1 MAKKAKWT
9 REGLKVP
16 SLSGKPASFAVQ
28 FYDENCVDGWEAVV
42 RAIKDT
48 DPDELRI
55 IAICHDNDRTAA
67 EGEPWQP
74 SCVKRHFHV
83 VVRGGDHSI
92 KPRVG
97 ATLRKLGIKFREGE
111 DDWMLDAHG
120 IESTGKLPD
129 YISFLL
135 HRPGYPGDGD
145 TPYAVS
151 ALISNQPKE
160 ELEVLCGLVAGG
172 SDRKPDSEMM
182 DHLRDEARKLG
193 RGFGNFIEWCDELP
207 FDFGQKTKMAK
218 DLWKHYDLGVNDRC
232 KEDENVVRLSVFIS
246 GPPNTGKSTSAVTAL
261 DVPNDRIL
269 RIAGAGRGRF
279 DNLRPWTKAI
289 VVDDD
294 TIPNLL
300 NMADNRI
307 TSPYSRVKNNLWAGE
322 YLIVTYNAGF
332 DAWLAKCAI
341 KDDQIAAARDR
352 FYICSIKGTGKD
364 RHLELESE
372 CSRGN
377 EQTQRRRLEMFRIF
391 QKNFDLALRSYDP
404 SERIDYEP
412 YRAPEF
418 RKNDTSSSTNL
429 VLSFVQMWE
438 FSTWFWKDAGM
449 EDESYERK
457 LEYLRQL
464 TDDEIRDRMD
474 EAGFLRAAIFF
485 VKSAHGT
492 RTPLRDQMEE
502 YLRRV
507 ALEAASDAAVEPE
520 DYDYGND
527 DYSWLSVEASDDRD
541 AAAGPT
547 EECQKDGSE

>member
-9 REGLKVP
+9 REGLKALP
-16 SLSGKPASFAVQ
+16 LSGKPASFAVQ
-28 FYDENCVDGWEAVV
+28 FYDENCIDGWEEVCRV
-42 RAIKDT
+42 IKAT
-48 DPDELRI
+48 DPEDLQV

-74 SCVKRHFHV
+74 SWVKRHFHV

-120 IESTGKLPD
+120 IESIGQLPD

-172 SDRKPDSEMM
+172 PDRKPDSEMM

-193 RGFGNFIEWCDELP
+193 RGFGNFVEWCDGLP
-207 FDFGQKTKMAK
+207 FDFDQKTKMAK
-218 DLWKHYDLGVNDRC
+218 DLRKHYDLGVNDRC

-289 VVDDD
+289 IVDDD

-352 FYICSIKGTGKD
+352 FYICSIKGTGRD
-364 RHLELESE
+364 RHLALESE

-391 QKNFDLALRSYDP
+391 QKNFDLALRSYNP
-404 SERIDYEP
+404 SERIDYNL
-412 YRAPEF
+412 YRAQEF
-418 RKNDTSSSTNL
+418 REQENDTSDRTK
-429 VLSFVQMWE
+429 VLPFVQMWE
-438 FSTWFWKDAGM
+438 FSAWFWKDADM
-449 EDESYERK
+449 ENEPYESK
-457 LEYLRQL
+457 LDYLRQL

-485 VKSAHGT
+485 EKSANET

-502 YLRRV
+502 YLRIA
-507 ALEAASDAAVEPE
+507 ALDAAVEPEPE

-527 DYSWLSVEASDDRD
+527 DYSWLSVEESDDRD

-547 EECQKDGSE
+547 EESQNDDSE